1 MQEKI
6 IEIIVYLINEMRH
19 NKRLGEIDL
28 RALADRGYTQTE
40 ISAAFSWLFDKINF
54 GENVFIEEESN
65 SPHSH
70 RILHEVEKMI
80 ISPEAYGYLI
90 QLREIG
96 LIDEADI
103 ELIIDRIM
111 VAGFSKVTVEDMKTV
126 VAAVMFD
133 FDDSDRIGSRLMLS
147 SRDTIN

>member
-6 IEIIVYLINEMRH
+6 IEIIVYVINEMRH

-28 RALADRGYTQTE
+28 RTLADRGYSQTE
-40 ISAAFSWLFDKINF
+40 ISTAFSWLFDKINF
-54 GENVFIEEESN
+54 GENIFVEEQPN
-65 SPHSH
+65 SPRSH
-70 RILHEVEKMI
+70 RFLHEVEKMV
-80 ISPEAYGYLI
+80 ISAEAYGYLI

-103 ELIIDRIM
+103 ETVIDRIM
-111 VAGFSKVTVEDMKTV
+111 ASGFAKVTLEEMKSV
-126 VAAVMFD
+126 VATVMFD
-133 FDDSDRIGSRLMLS
+133 FDDSERIGSRLMLN